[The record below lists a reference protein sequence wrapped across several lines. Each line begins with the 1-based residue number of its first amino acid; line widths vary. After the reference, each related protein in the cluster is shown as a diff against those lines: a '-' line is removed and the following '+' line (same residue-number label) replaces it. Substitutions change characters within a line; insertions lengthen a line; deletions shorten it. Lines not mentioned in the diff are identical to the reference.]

1 MKSLF
6 SRFLHHT
13 LSYSGLTRISR
24 SNKVAN
30 FFHLDTP
37 VKPECDTMKTDASL
51 KCDNDS
57 LCTGRSMVEMLGV
70 LAIIGVLSVGAI
82 AGYSKAMMKYKL
94 NKHAEAIN
102 MLINNV
108 LSIKD
113 KLPRNPTGV
122 IYYNTLLSKLNLLP
136 DGIVK
141 LDETILEDKYFN
153 NNISITYSAGD
164 PSLSG
169 FLFWIGRASSDYTLE
184 SCYNIIKVAKENAA
198 NVWFVRTYKHYSD
211 GSGKPSDNLETF
223 YGDAY
228 CNTGYICLRN
238 ITLNNLEK
246 ACQSCKDG
254 HCSIGIF
261 WK

>member
-1 MKSLF
+1 MYTQS
-6 SRFLHHT
+6 
-13 LSYSGLTRISR
+13 
-24 SNKVAN
+24 
-30 FFHLDTP
+30 
-37 VKPECDTMKTDASL
+37 
-51 KCDNDS
+51 
-57 LCTGRSMVEMLGV
+57 GRSMVEMLGV

-94 NKHAEAIN
+94 NQHAQAVNI
-102 MLINNV
+102 LINNV
-108 LSIKD
+108 FSFQD
-113 KLPRNPTGV
+113 KLPRNATG
-122 IYYNTLLSKLNLLP
+122 ITDYATLLNKLNLLP
-136 DGIVK
+136 DGIIQANSIHL
-141 LDETILEDKYFN
+141 LDKHFN
-153 NNISITYSAGD
+153 NSIRVFYKAGN
-164 PSLSG
+164 PGMSG
-169 FLFWIGRASSDYTLE
+169 IIFWIGNSGSDYTLE

-254 HCSIGIF
+254 TCSVGIL